1 MKGKGY
7 GKMPPMMPMMPGKA
21 PAMPKGMKP
30 KMPAK
35 RGKK

>member
-7 GKMPPMMPMMPGKA
+7 SKAPPMMPGKAA

-30 KMPAK
+30 KMPPK

>member
-1 MKGKGY
+1 MKGKSY
-7 GKMPPMMPMMPGKA
+7 GKMPPMMPGKPA

-30 KMPAK
+30 KMPPK